1 MHVYRQALT
10 ARGAASPPS
19 LARAEQLSSAGR
31 SHGGRTRMPRLPNS
45 CQQEEGGIRR
55 RRTLVTRTRTLRALL
70 TPPTRKF
77 PNESAVR
84 NKWDETLRGP
94 ARNWTAHAQRA
105 AGFEAV
111 KLRI

>member
-1 MHVYRQALT
+1 
-10 ARGAASPPS
+10 
-19 LARAEQLSSAGR
+19 
-31 SHGGRTRMPRLPNS
+31 MPRLPNS
-45 CQQEEGGIRR
+45 CQQEEGRIRR

-94 ARNWTAHAQRA
+94 RTKLDGACAARW
-105 AGFEAV
+105 GFEAV
-111 KLRI
+111 KLCI